1 MISTSTNPLAGNP
14 LATRDDVAR
23 AALELF
29 KPLLACFSPG
39 RARVRVGISHAV
51 FDATAAE
58 LEGFARPLWGLAPL
72 AAGGFDFLHWD
83 LYREGLANGVDPAH
97 PEYWEEPRNC
107 DQRLV
112 EMAAIGFALALVPE
126 HIWSPL
132 PDAAKHNVARWLHR
146 INEVGIVDNNW
157 LFFRVIVNLGLKRVG
172 APCNPQ
178 AVEAALARLDSF
190 YLGDGWYRDGAEN
203 QVDHYIAFAFH
214 FYGLI
219 YAKLS
224 GDAGRAEIFRSR
236 ARLFAHDY
244 RRWFAADGAAL
255 PFGRSLTY
263 RFAPAGFWGALAFAD
278 VEALPWGEVKGVYLR
293 HLRWWSHREIAD
305 ARGALTIGYAYDNPT
320 MGEQYNSPQ
329 SPYWAMKAFL
339 PLALPASHPFWATEE
354 ATASPSPHAA
364 APQRHPGMIIVEDSA
379 HVVALSGGQ
388 TVPAHRGAA
397 AKYGK
402 FAYSSRFGFS
412 VGSPMS
418 KRADIM
424 PDNMLTL
431 AHPDRPDRYAIRRD
445 ATVVSIEP
453 GFIHT
458 GWTPWEAA
466 AGRQWRN
473 VTVDTWLIT
482 TDLPWVL
489 RIHRIKSPTALL
501 SREGGFSIDRTGGEE
516 LPQPI
521 ERNALVRSAAGLSGI
536 CDLEGGRRARIGAPA
551 EQTSLIWPRTLLPL
565 LEGEHAPGEFTLAT
579 AIFISTEPDVEPRW
593 SEVPALPDGP
603 WLAL

>member
-1 MISTSTNPLAGNP
+1 MTSTSTNPLAGNP

-23 AALELF
+23 AALDLF

-39 RARVRVGISHAV
+39 RARVRVGISHAT

-72 AAGGFDFLHWD
+72 AAGGFDFPHWD
-83 LYREGLANGVDPAH
+83 MYREGLANGADPAH
-97 PEYWEEPRNC
+97 PEYWGAPKNC

-126 HIWSPL
+126 HIWTPL
-132 PDAAKHNVARWLHR
+132 PDAAKHNLARWLHR

-172 APCNPQ
+172 APHNPQ
-178 AVEAALARLDSF
+178 AVDATLARLDSF
-190 YLGDGWYRDGAEN
+190 YLGDGWYRDGAKN

-224 GDAGRAEIFRSR
+224 NDAGRAEIFRSR
-236 ARLFAHDY
+236 AHLFAHDY

-278 VEALPWGEVKGVYLR
+278 VGALPWGEVKGVYLR
-293 HLRWWSHREIAD
+293 HLRWWSRREIAD
-305 ARGALTIGYAYDNPT
+305 IRGALTIGYAYDNPG

-339 PLALPASHPFWATEE
+339 PLALPASHPFWATDE
-354 ATASPSPHAA
+354 AAASPHAA
-364 APQRHPGMIIVEDSA
+364 SAQRHPGMVLVEDAA

-388 TVPAHRGAA
+388 TAPAHHGAA

-412 VGSPMS
+412 VGRPASGG
-418 KRADIM
+418 ADVM
-424 PDNMLTL
+424 PDNMLAL
-431 AHPDRPDRYAIRRD
+431 AYVDEPDRYAIRRD
-445 ATVVSIEP
+445 ATVIAVEP
-453 GFIHT
+453 GYVHAV
-458 GWTPWEAA
+458 WTPWSAS
-466 AGRQWRN
+466 AGRPWQD
-473 VTVDTWLIT
+473 VAVETWLIT
-482 TDLPWVL
+482 TDLPWLL
-489 RIHRIKSPTALL
+489 RIHCIKSPTALL
-501 SREGGFSIDRTGGEE
+501 SREGGFSINRSGAGP
-516 LPQPI
+516 LPQPN
-521 ERNALVRSAAGLSGI
+521 ERSALVRSAAGLSGI
-536 CDLEGGRRARIGAPA
+536 CDLKGARRARIGAPA
-551 EQTSLIWPRTLLPL
+551 ERSSLIWPRTLVPL
-565 LEGEHAPGEFTLAT
+565 LEGEHAAGEFTLAT
-579 AIFISTEPDVEPRW
+579 AVFIGTEPGAGPRW
-593 SEVPALPDGP
+593 GEVPTLPDGP
-603 WLAL
+603 WLVR